1 MKYICP
7 QINQQLKV
15 TFLPYIYVCFFLIIS
30 LKGFSQEFSLEL
42 ISKNRNE
49 QQILDKIN
57 YQKKI
62 KNIPSINSEIEKI
75 SNLLKNMGYFTNTI
89 DSIKKI
95 DKKYS
100 AFFSFND
107 LIEKAIIRI
116 DSSENATIKNIKLI
130 NNSFEIK
137 ISELEPILNSIS
149 ETLDNQGKSFSK
161 VQLKNIQ
168 IKNKTLFADL
178 KINPSEKRTIQKVII
193 KGYENFPTSFL
204 KNYFRIKPS
213 TIFNQKKMEEI
224 STNSKNLPFIKEIK
238 PPEVLFTKDSTQ
250 LYVYISKRQNNSID
264 GIVNVTSKESGG
276 VLFNGMLDV
285 RFQNIINTGERFEIF
300 WNSITEERQEFKITT
315 EIPYIFSSIFSPEI
329 AFSIYKQDSTF
340 LNTNFKA
347 NLKISLDNFYKLGI
361 QYESESSENLEQLLK
376 NNIETFSNNFYGIY
390 FSFTKPRNDVFYFNK
405 FHFEINT
412 LFGRRKTASDI
423 SNQLKIKTNISYI
436 WDINPRNS
444 LYIRNETGYLNSNN
458 YFSNELFRIGGANS
472 IRGFNEQSIF
482 TESFTFFNIEYRIL
496 TNSSSYLYTIT
507 DFGQFSIQN
516 KQKSA
521 VSFGIGYF
529 FNTKNSQININGAVG
544 KNSSNTIDFKQVKLT
559 VNWKNFF

>member
-1 MKYICP
+1 LKYIYT
-7 QINQQLKV
+7 QINQQLKI
-15 TFLPYIYVCFFLIIS
+15 TFPHNIYICFFLIIS
-30 LKGFSQEFSLEL
+30 LKSFSQEYSLEL
-42 ISKNRNE
+42 ISKNKEE
-49 QQILDKIN
+49 QIVLNKIN
-57 YQKKI
+57 YQKKS
-62 KNIPSINSEIEKI
+62 KNSTAINSEIEKI
-75 SNLLKNMGYFTNTI
+75 TVLLKNLGYFTNTL
-89 DSIKKI
+89 DSINNS
-95 DKKYS
+95 DKKYR
-100 AFFSFND
+100 AYFSLNE
-107 LIEKAIIRI
+107 LTEKAIIQI
-116 DSSENATIKNIKLI
+116 DSVDNSLINNIKI
-130 NNSFEIK
+130 ENNSFETPIK
-137 ISELEPILNSIS
+137 NLESILVSIS
-149 ETLDNQGKSFSK
+149 ESLDNQGKSFSK

-168 IKNKTLFADL
+168 IKNKTLLADL
-178 KINPSEKRTIQKVII
+178 EINPSEKRTIQKIII
-193 KGYENFPTSFL
+193 KGYENFPPSFL

-250 LYVYISKRQNNSID
+250 LYVYLSKRQNNSID
-264 GIVNVTSKESGG
+264 GIVNVTSKENGG

-300 WNSITEERQEFKITT
+300 WNSIGEERQEFKITT
-315 EIPYIFSSIFSPEI
+315 EIPYIFNSMFSPEI

-405 FHFEINT
+405 FHFEINP

-559 VNWKNFF
+559 VNWKSFF

>member
-15 TFLPYIYVCFFLIIS
+15 TFLPYICVYFFLIIS

-49 QQILDKIN
+49 QQILDNIN

-224 STNSKNLPFIKEIK
+224 SSNSKNLPFIEEIK

-250 LYVYISKRQNNSID
+250 LFVYISKKQNNSID
-264 GIVNVTSKESGG
+264 GIVNFSSKENGG

-300 WNSITEERQEFKITT
+300 WNSIGEERQEFKITT
-315 EIPYIFSSIFSPEI
+315 EIPYIFNSIISPEI

-347 NLKISLDNFYKLGI
+347 NLKFSLDSFYKLGI
-361 QYESESSENLEQLLK
+361 QYESESSENLEQLAT

-390 FSFTKPRNDVFYFNK
+390 FSYTKPRNDVFYLDK
-405 FHFEINT
+405 FHFDINPA
-412 LFGRRKTASDI
+412 LGKRKT
-423 SNQLKIKTNISYI
+423 SNDFTNQFKIKTTLSYI

-444 LYIRNETGYLNSNN
+444 LYIRNETGYLNSDT
-458 YFSNELFRIGGANS
+458 YLTNELFRIGGANS

-482 TESFTFFNIEYRIL
+482 TESYTFFNIEFRIL
-496 TNSSSYLYTIT
+496 TNSRSYIYSIT
-507 DFGQFSIQN
+507 DFGRFSSQN
-516 KQKSA
+516 EQKSI
-521 VSFGIGYF
+521 VGFGIGYL
-529 FNTKNSQININGAVG
+529 FNTKNSQININLAAG
-544 KNSSNTIDFKQVKLT
+544 KNNSNTIDFKQVKLI